1 MLKSFIKYFL
11 CFLLIFCAFF
21 CSKISLFVVSCG
33 FILIAITEYRRIF
46 LKKDIFILKYIPE
59 ILCCAL
65 TYVFVAQTA
74 DFYKIS
80 TAFLLFA
87 FIIIFLTV
95 ILKNQK
101 PYIETA
107 FSTFCLIFFVFSGL
121 FTIKIFDIQMPYMLI
136 AYFGSILLSDF
147 SASIIGAKVKKR
159 ILIAK
164 EISPNKT
171 LAGLLAHIATS
182 CIILTAMSG
191 LIGLTKVQ
199 ALTLGVLLS
208 LSSQCGDLSISC
220 IKRCCNVKHSS
231 LLFGEYGGILDR
243 MDAFIFSA
251 PVTYCFLIFCSHFH
265 F

>member
-1 MLKSFIKYFL
+1 MAFQKVYTFRSFHLDFAVI
-11 CFLLIFCAFF
+11 IAVN
-21 CSKISLFVVSCG
+21 KISNLGSF
-33 FILIAITEYRRIF
+33 FIYL
-46 LKKDIFILKYIPE
+46 
-59 ILCCAL
+59 
-65 TYVFVAQTA
+65 
-74 DFYKIS
+74 
-80 TAFLLFA
+80 
-87 FIIIFLTV
+87 
-95 ILKNQK
+95 
-101 PYIETA
+101 
-107 FSTFCLIFFVFSGL
+107 
-121 FTIKIFDIQMPYMLI
+121 
-136 AYFGSILLSDF
+136 
-147 SASIIGAKVKKR
+147 GAKVKKR

-220 IKRCCNVKHSS
+220 IKRFCNVKHSS
-231 LLFGEYGGILDR
+231 LLFGEYGGMLDR